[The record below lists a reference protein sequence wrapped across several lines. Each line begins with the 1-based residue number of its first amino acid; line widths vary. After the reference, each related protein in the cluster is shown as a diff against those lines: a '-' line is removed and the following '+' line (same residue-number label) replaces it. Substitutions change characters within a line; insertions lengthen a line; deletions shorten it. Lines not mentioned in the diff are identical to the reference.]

1 MILVLSPRA
10 RSDLE
15 DIWLIVAQ
23 GSGPEAADR
32 WLDRVHDRCRGLLT
46 DPLSGRDR
54 SELVPEIRSVVV
66 RPWVVFYRVSE
77 ARVEVVRVLHGRRDL
92 AAIL

>member
-23 GSGPEAADR
+23 GSGPVAADR